1 MQNESDTLPFTNRFN
16 YLVKEISVEEYLTV
30 LSQFEV
36 DDDANNSKQIK
47 SESEIEVH
55 H

>member
-16 YLVKEISVEEYLTV
+16 YLVKEISVEEFLTA
-30 LSQFEV
+30 LSQFEA
-36 DDDANNSKQIK
+36 DEKANNKEQIQSK
-47 SESEIEVH
+47 IEVH

>member
-16 YLVKEISVEEYLTV
+16 YLVKEISVEEFLTA
-30 LSQFEV
+30 LSQFEM
-36 DDDANNSKQIK
+36 DDGANNNKQIQN
-47 SESEIEVH
+47 ESEIGVH